1 MLTQQDGK
9 NIHSTELTDRAFIRL
24 QGADSEIF
32 LQNLLTQNVEPQSD
46 ALIAAA
52 LLTPQGKLLDDFLVW
67 QNDDG
72 IYLDC
77 DAERIDDIFRK
88 LSMYKLRSDVTL
100 KRQDGHPW
108 VVWSPEADLSDQLA
122 TLRAAGKWVHRDP
135 RDERLGLRCLQ
146 PPKMINNWKVASTK
160 QWNNFR
166 LSLVIPQGAIEMP
179 PGEVFPL
186 EFGLQNAN
194 MISFQKGCYIGQEV
208 TSRSHRRGT
217 LKKGLFLTPQ
227 GDPAFNVNDEITVEE
242 KTAGKIVIAGDD
254 IAIALIRFD
263 ADMTK
268 LSISGRSIHVAKPNI
283 LK

>member
-1 MLTQQDGK
+1 
-9 NIHSTELTDRAFIRL
+9 
-24 QGADSEIF
+24 
-32 LQNLLTQNVEPQSD
+32 
-46 ALIAAA
+46 
-52 LLTPQGKLLDDFLVW
+52 
-67 QNDDG
+67 
-72 IYLDC
+72 
-77 DAERIDDIFRK
+77 
-88 LSMYKLRSDVTL
+88 
-100 KRQDGHPW
+100 
-108 VVWSPEADLSDQLA
+108 
-122 TLRAAGKWVHRDP
+122 
-135 RDERLGLRCLQ
+135 
-146 PPKMINNWKVASTK
+146 
-160 QWNNFR
+160 
-166 LSLVIPQGAIEMP
+166 MP

-217 LKKGLFLTPQ
+217 RKKGLFLTPQ

-254 IAIALIRFD
+254 IAIALIRLD